1 MDIQFFQTF
10 LLVAKLG
17 NMTQAAEQLN
27 FTQPTVTGQIR
38 ALEQEF
44 GVMLF
49 DRVRKKLF
57 ITDAGRELIGYA
69 EKLVATYDEAQKA
82 LSAHPGNIKIGIDT
96 TTVNYILTPYLQ
108 TFQQQVPYC
117 SVTLE
122 MCTHPAAVPK
132 GIAEN
137 RFDLGII
144 QKELSV
150 DYLAGFEVFKEQLV
164 WVVHPKLAEQ
174 FKHSTDIFD
183 YPLLGYR
190 VGGLFRSLYE
200 KTLGRGKSE
209 PSIVYNDAEAM
220 KNSILQ
226 GLGCG
231 ALPLNMV
238 KNLLADGSLIEF
250 ANIPR
255 PDFSIW
261 VVYHKAKK
269 LSRAALQLI
278 AILKGEES
286 GTAE

>member
-57 ITDAGRELIGYA
+57 ITDAGQELIGYA

-82 LSAHPGNIKIGIDT
+82 LSTHPGNIKIGIDT

-108 TFQQQVPYC
+108 RFQQQVPYC
-117 SVTLE
+117 SVILE

-174 FKHSTDIFD
+174 FNHSTDIFD

-200 KTLGRGKSE
+200 KTLGRGKNE

-250 ANIPR
+250 TNIPR

-261 VVYHKAKK
+261 VVYHKEKK
-269 LSRAALQLI
+269 LSRAAMQLI
-278 AILKGEES
+278 AILKGETS